1 MSIYRN
7 VKKRGSGGVV
17 YRGRRRQ
24 RGHGLGLNSFIKG
37 QLRRRQRGHGLGSI
51 LGSIAKGASK
61 IVKPIAKGAAKIAG
75 RAAAEAGRTAVGG
88 LVKQGGKRAIDYA
101 VKNKGNIAKSVI
113 GTAAGSA
120 LGLVGEKIG
129 GTKRKK
135 SATNVKKA
143 VKKAKKADTQ
153 IKQAVKR
160 KVEAVQQIEKAVGV
174 AATPQPPAKKKRAS
188 RRGGSLNAIFP
199 SY

>member
-37 QLRRRQRGHGLGSI
+37 QLRRQRGHGLGSI
-51 LGSIAKGASK
+51 LGSIGKAGIK

-75 RAAAEAGRTAVGG
+75 RAAAEAGKTAVGG
-88 LVKQGGKRAIDYA
+88 LVKQGGKKAIDYA

-120 LGLVGEKIG
+120 LGLVGEKIS
-129 GTKRKK
+129 GTKRKT
-135 SATNVKKA
+135 SPATNVKNA

-174 AATPQPPAKKKRAS
+174 AAQPPAKKKRAS
-188 RRGGSLNAIFP
+188 HRGGSLNAIFP

>member
-120 LGLVGEKIG
+120 LGLVGEKIS
-129 GTKRKK
+129 GTKRKN
-135 SATNVKKA
+135 NVKNA

-160 KVEAVQQIEKAVGV
+160 KVEAVQQIEKAVGGV
-174 AATPQPPAKKKRAS
+174 AAQPPAKKKRAS

>member
-37 QLRRRQRGHGLGSI
+37 QLKRRRQRGHGLGSI
-51 LGSIAKGASK
+51 LGSIVKGASK

-129 GTKRKK
+129 GTKRKN
-135 SATNVKKA
+135 NVKNA

-160 KVEAVQQIEKAVGV
+160 KVEAVQLIEKAVGGV
-174 AATPQPPAKKKRAS
+174 ASQPPAKKKKRAS

>member
-24 RGHGLGLNSFIKG
+24 RGHGLGLGSFIKG

-129 GTKRKK
+129 GTKRKN
-135 SATNVKKA
+135 NVKNA

-153 IKQAVKR
+153 IIKQAVKR

-174 AATPQPPAKKKRAS
+174 AAIPQPPAKKKRAS